1 MQIQERT
8 RYFLLGT
15 GFVGGTILN
24 RILQTDSSA
33 VVSALIRSDGQ
44 EVALGKLGVR
54 VVRGELNDAEIIKKE
69 VMQADVIIHSA
80 GNNHPASVQAILQGL
95 RERKPV
101 SRPAVY
107 IHTSGGGVL
116 SDEANGA
123 FGPSRLYDDAAP
135 DDIDSV
141 PDDAPHRA
149 VDLILRNF
157 AKDECKGHNARI
169 GIMMPCLI
177 YGIGSGPF
185 NRLSIQV
192 PTLVKRSI
200 KETRPVVYGKGLAV
214 WSNVHVED
222 LATAYLM
229 VASALRQ
236 DAIPDSTTNP
246 YYNVD
251 NGRPALWITLT
262 NGIARSLQLRD
273 LLHSITPLE
282 LKETARLWSSN
293 AVVRSSRLIKLGF
306 VAKEGDVVDSID
318 SEVEALLANQANAQ

>member
-1 MQIQERT
+1 M
-8 RYFLLGT
+8 
-15 GFVGGTILN
+15 
-24 RILQTDSSA
+24 
-33 VVSALIRSDGQ
+33 
-44 EVALGKLGVR
+44 
-54 VVRGELNDAEIIKKE
+54 
-69 VMQADVIIHSA
+69 
-80 GNNHPASVQAILQGL
+80 
-95 RERKPV
+95 

-135 DDIDSV
+135 DDIDRV

-229 VASALRQ
+229 VAVSHWKESRRHMLITSVPQSALRQ

-318 SEVEALLANQANAQ
+318 SEVEALLANQANAE